1 MFTAKAHYA
10 LVAIVPM
17 MMFGLDC
24 GCSEKQRSNDETVDG
39 GNTLRE
45 ECFNLSDP
53 CYLDCFKRAAS
64 VDCGRC
70 CRRQQ
75 HLCEARQRHLFE
87 ACKDV
92 P

>member
-1 MFTAKAHYA
+1 MFTVKAHYA

-17 MMFGLDC
+17 IMVGSDC
-24 GCSEKQRSNDETVDG
+24 GCGEKRKSNNEVVDG
-39 GNTLRE
+39 GETLHE
-45 ECFNLSDP
+45 ECFNLSNP
-53 CYLDCFKRAAS
+53 CYEDCFKRAAS
-64 VDCGRC
+64 VHCGRC

-75 HLCEARQRHLFE
+75 HSCEARQRQLFE